1 MSKILVAASR
11 RHSRHHIETKQCP
24 SLMVVLFD
32 QYQTAFETWEISQG
46 RCVFLYCM
54 AIAQFSKFLAH
65 LLKGVVSLALQL
77 LANFAFVLQIKLEK
91 LSYRVVCCTKAC
103 GSLLASIIIY
113 WRPSSIV
120 LCVVTSLRKSG
131 KCSLFSETILDHA
144 AFCIRMLL

>member
-65 LLKGVVSLALQL
+65 LLEGVVSLALQL
-77 LANFAFVLQIKLEK
+77 LANFAFVLEIKLEK
-91 LSYRVVCCTKAC
+91 LSYRCRLLYQSLWESLSVHHY
-103 GSLLASIIIY
+103 LLASIIYCAVRCHIFAEI
-113 WRPSSIV
+113 WEMQPV
-120 LCVVTSLRKSG
+120 
-131 KCSLFSETILDHA
+131 F
-144 AFCIRMLL
+144 

>member
-32 QYQTAFETWEISQG
+32 QDQTAFETWEISQG

-65 LLKGVVSLALQL
+65 VLEGVVSLALQL

-91 LSYRVVCCTKAC
+91 LSYRGRLLYQSLWESLSVHHH
-103 GSLLASIIIY
+103 LLASIIYCAVRCHIFAEI
-113 WRPSSIV
+113 WEMQPV
-120 LCVVTSLRKSG
+120 
-131 KCSLFSETILDHA
+131 F
-144 AFCIRMLL
+144 